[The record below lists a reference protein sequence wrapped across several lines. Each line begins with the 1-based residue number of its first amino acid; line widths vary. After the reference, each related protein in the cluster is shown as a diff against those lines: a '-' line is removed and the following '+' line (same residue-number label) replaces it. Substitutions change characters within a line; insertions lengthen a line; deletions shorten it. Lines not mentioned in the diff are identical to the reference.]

1 LRASGNHPTN
11 QADAAASEAGRLE
24 QFSAVAVALG
34 IEIKGLEP
42 GQVDAQLRARLSA
55 NRQPFLWIVDDLAS
69 GLEADAVKAWLAPA
83 PLGKTLITT
92 RSREYRT
99 IGAAMPLDVL
109 TPKEA
114 IDLLCSRRAPVGS
127 VEQAAAEGI
136 AQDLGYHALAADVT
150 AAALAAQAGMV
161 SFGEFRANLSNPGQ
175 DELELAA
182 EFSDLLP
189 SGHEK
194 SVAATMLR
202 SVRHLE
208 EEGQDFLRLA
218 SLLAVAPIPPTVVVA
233 MFLDVDDLAEPDA
246 KRRAIRGQH
255 QAEAA
260 SLAERGE
267 EDTRQVHALV
277 SRTMRFHDTK
287 PERREA
293 LRVAIVVALTNVLSE
308 GVRRHPGVLAL
319 ELQHARALLGSEDP
333 WDRGSQILASWVAK
347 RDYERGLYAT
357 ARALQERLLK
367 AQSLV
372 LGEDHLDTLMSMN
385 NLAATLSAQ
394 GDLAGARGLHE
405 RVLESQRRVL
415 GEGHPD
421 TLTSMSN
428 LAETQRAQGDLAGA
442 RGLQESVLEASA
454 ECWARTIP
462 THSPA

>member
-1 LRASGNHPTN
+1 
-11 QADAAASEAGRLE
+11 
-24 QFSAVAVALG
+24 
-34 IEIKGLEP
+34 
-42 GQVDAQLRARLSA
+42 
-55 NRQPFLWIVDDLAS
+55 
-69 GLEADAVKAWLAPA
+69 
-83 PLGKTLITT
+83 
-92 RSREYRT
+92 
-99 IGAAMPLDVL
+99 
-109 TPKEA
+109 
-114 IDLLCSRRAPVGS
+114 
-127 VEQAAAEGI
+127 
-136 AQDLGYHALAADVT
+136 
-150 AAALAAQAGMV
+150 
-161 SFGEFRANLSNPGQ
+161 
-175 DELELAA
+175 
-182 EFSDLLP
+182 
-189 SGHEK
+189 
-194 SVAATMLR
+194 
-202 SVRHLE
+202 
-208 EEGQDFLRLA
+208 
-218 SLLAVAPIPPTVVVA
+218 
-233 MFLDVDDLAEPDA
+233 
-246 KRRAIRGQH
+246 
-255 QAEAA
+255 
-260 SLAERGE
+260 
-267 EDTRQVHALV
+267 
-277 SRTMRFHDTK
+277 
-287 PERREA
+287 
-293 LRVAIVVALTNVLSE
+293 VLSE